1 MKAAGEA
8 LLLLAAMQVG
18 ACSPLWTG
26 RTAVDIPLPVVEDS
40 LYVDPVLG
48 REFDSALFA
57 ARWHLLRALDERSGG
72 EHEAARGELDHAFH
86 ILASLQDSPY
96 LEALTS
102 DASNGA
108 DVQPPPSLG
117 MPPTRQEGYLAES
130 LLAARG
136 ELHRVETSVEDAY
149 LTLLPHLEGFSPD
162 SPLSLLLRGMSQEKI
177 EDLHPDA
184 SQIVRI
190 HQLAPRCSV
199 PIDANAAVAASI
211 HFFQTRGRET
221 FAAWSKRSGR
231 YRDLIAKILRD
242 EGLPNDLI
250 YLAMI
255 ESGFNPRA
263 YSRARAS
270 GLWQFIRHTGRLE
283 GLRIDHWVDERRDP
297 VKSTH
302 AAARHLKSL
311 YAKLGDWRLAA
322 AAYNSGLGRVSRAMK
337 KADSRDFWK
346 LELPRETRNYVPLF
360 MAATIISKDP
370 SQFDFDPVAVDTPL
384 QFDSVRLT
392 DYVSLKAAAK
402 SLRISLAA
410 LRELNPELRTKI
422 TPPGRR
428 YVLHVPLGKGADFQ
442 RRYDQLPAQEKPE
455 IISYEVERGDNISAI
470 AEAFGV
476 GADII
481 KAANSLP
488 NANLIHPGQKLYIPA
503 AGRTGRG
510 ATALHTVRRGESL
523 SRIARSYNVT
533 VDEIKRWN
541 GLRGDLI
548 RPGEELRVKP
558 KTLLAFKQRPAPRLQ
573 SAPGGEKDTVH
584 EVVRGESLSLISRRF
599 GVTLRDL
606 TEWNQLKGDIIFAGQ
621 ELIVGRQKS
630 DYQSYKVVRGD
641 TLFSIAIRFGVE
653 VEEIARTNNMSVSS
667 TLLTGMTLRIQSEE

>member
-1 MKAAGEA
+1 MTAARMA
-8 LLLLAAMQVG
+8 LLLAALQMG
-18 ACSPLWTG
+18 ACAPRWSGTPTP
-26 RTAVDIPLPVVEDS
+26 ISLPVVEDS
-40 LYVDPVLG
+40 LYVDPGPG
-48 REFDSALFA
+48 RDFDSALLT

-72 EHEAARGELDHAFH
+72 RHEGARGELDHAFH

-96 LEALTS
+96 LEILTPVAS
-102 DASNGA
+102 DKA
-108 DVQPPPSLG
+108 DLQLPPSLEKSSG
-117 MPPTRQEGYLAES
+117 RQEDSLANAR
-130 LLAARG
+130 LAAAGALR
-136 ELHRVETSVEDAY
+136 RVETSVEEAY

-162 SPLSLLLRGMSQEKI
+162 SPLSLLLRGMSEEKI
-177 EDLHPDA
+177 EDLPPDA

-190 HQLAPRCSV
+190 HQLTPRCSV

-211 HFFQTRGRET
+211 HFFQTRGHET
-221 FAAWSKRSGR
+221 FAAWTKRSGR

-242 EGLPNDLI
+242 EELPSDLV

-263 YSRARAS
+263 YSRARAA

-297 VKSTH
+297 FKSTR
-302 AAARHLKSL
+302 AAARHLKGL
-311 YAKLGDWRLAA
+311 YAKLGDWRLAS

-337 KADSRDFWK
+337 KAGSRDFWK

-370 SQFDFDPVAVDTPL
+370 DQFGFDPVEMDAPR
-384 QFDSVRLT
+384 QFDRVKLT

-410 LRELNPELRTKI
+410 LRELNPELI
-422 TPPGRR
+422 HSMTPPGRR
-428 YVLHVPLGKGADFQ
+428 YTLHVPLGKGSDFQ
-442 RRYDQLPAQEKPE
+442 RRYDQLPAQGKPE
-455 IISYEVERGDNISAI
+455 IISYEVERGDNISSI

-476 GADII
+476 DVSII
-481 KAANSLP
+481 TDANSLP
-488 NANLIHPGQKLYIPA
+488 NRNLIHPGQKLYIPM
-503 AGRTGRG
+503 AGRRGRG

-533 VDEIKRWN
+533 VDELKRWN
-541 GLRGDLI
+541 GRRGDLI

-573 SAPGGEKDTVH
+573 REEGGGEDIIH
-584 EVVRGESLSLISRRF
+584 EIVRGESLSLISRRF
-599 GVTLRDL
+599 GVTLREL
-606 TEWNQLKGDIIFAGQ
+606 TEWNQLKGDTIFAGQ
-621 ELIVGRQKS
+621 ELIVGRRKTDFQV
-630 DYQSYKVVRGD
+630 YKVVRGD
-641 TLFSIAIRFGVE
+641 TLFSIASRFGLE
-653 VEEIARTNNMSVSS
+653 VEEIAQTNNMSVSS
-667 TLLTGMTLRIQSEE
+667 TLLTGMTLRIRSEE